1 MNKLAKT
8 AVSKFINIGTPLLLM
23 GAMWLLLWVF
33 PWRQAYLYDPHWG
46 HNYAESLAFLCV
58 ALAYFNRR
66 LLSDAL
72 ALLAAVLII
81 PASLELLPH
90 TATAAAG
97 AALALLIILD
107 MVLERGRKDDLG
119 QPANRRLAFWLKRHL
134 LLLAFIL
141 LGHLALLYFFV
152 RLPAGTYETDLV
164 TKVYDAM
171 LIVFII
177 LAILEGVVQRLWG
190 ARTSLVGFFWGML
203 TIIIALIILFHQPET
218 RMFLGTSLVVSSLA
232 IASLVI
238 TRQTATSDT

>member
-1 MNKLAKT
+1 VNKLAKT

-33 PWRQAYLYDPHWG
+33 PWREAYLYDPHWG
-46 HNYAESLAFLCV
+46 HNYAESLAFICV

-66 LLSDAL
+66 LLSHAL
-72 ALLAAVLII
+72 GLLAAGLII

-90 TATAAAG
+90 GATG

-107 MVLERGRKDDLG
+107 ILLERGRKDDLG
-119 QPANRRLAFWLKRHL
+119 QPSNRRLAFWLKRHL
-134 LLLAFIL
+134 LILAFIL

-218 RMFLGTSLVVSSLA
+218 RMFLGTSLVVSLLA
-232 IASLVI
+232 IASLII